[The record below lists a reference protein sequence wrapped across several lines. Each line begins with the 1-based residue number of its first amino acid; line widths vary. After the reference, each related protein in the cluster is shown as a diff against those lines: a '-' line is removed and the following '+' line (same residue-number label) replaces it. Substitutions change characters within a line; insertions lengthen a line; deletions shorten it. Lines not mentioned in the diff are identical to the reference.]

1 MPNRRGVSQIDV
13 KFDIDANGILKV
25 SAKETLAGRCNQIQ
39 IRNDKGRLSKN
50 EIDRMLSDAN
60 KFRAED
66 NKQRERVNAKN
77 KLERYV
83 FRLRDACDKE
93 LKWLDANQTGDKEE
107 YEYRYNELSKKC
119 SPKTASTNHLYVEID

>member
-1 MPNRRGVSQIDV
+1 
-13 KFDIDANGILKV
+13 
-25 SAKETLAGRCNQIQ
+25 
-39 IRNDKGRLSKN
+39 
-50 EIDRMLSDAN
+50 MLSDAN